1 MQQSTRPLPSTTPG
15 RSPAPVPG
23 VRGMLAISSS
33 SPPPPF
39 AVALSHHDPLRRP
52 LESPTS
58 SSSSERGLL
67 ASRISGGGRPKPLT
81 KIRYSQPSSMS
92 SSTASTESTTSDR
105 VGARP
110 VSRQVISTE
119 PFAPATA
126 GVIAEEKQPRRNDVG
141 VDGLQQSFV
150 LLSPPL
156 YETRNG
162 DSGRREGGILRPL
175 SALSSRSSSST
186 SSTPSST
193 SSGSSR
199 GSVYSTTNG
208 PGRPTPRRERKE
220 EMEDWE
226 VVYPDD

>member
-1 MQQSTRPLPSTTPG
+1 MQHSTRPLPSTTPG

-92 SSTASTESTTSDR
+92 SSTASTDSTTSDR
-105 VGARP
+105 VGARLA
-110 VSRQVISTE
+110 SRQAISTE
-119 PFAPATA
+119 PFVPATA
-126 GVIAEEKQPRRNDVG
+126 GVVAEQKQPRHDVG

-162 DSGRREGGILRPL
+162 DSGRREGVLRPP